1 MVVGLGA
8 LRARGHTAGVMAAAG
23 AVTALGALP
32 PFLIGAQAVFVRAEL
47 GFDLIRL
54 GMAISAFFAAAA
66 VTALA
71 GGGLIDRIGA
81 RAGLLLAGTLVAA
94 GGVAMVL
101 LVADWTSL
109 VACMLLLGVGNAA
122 CQISSN
128 LSVAQTLPSHRRG
141 LGFGV
146 KQAAIPLAIML
157 AGLAVPTVGR
167 LYSWRFSFGMTAVA
181 GLVVLTLALLTRPV
195 HRARADASA
204 HGQDRPPLRPLLIAG
219 LGITCGSAAA
229 NFLGAYLASWADRSG
244 LTPSQAGLL
253 IAAGSGTSIVVRIVL
268 GHRADGRHGANLPVV
283 AVQMFVGAGCL
294 VGLST
299 GWPAAVVGFGFAA
312 FAIGWSWP
320 GLFLYAVARVGRDAP
335 ARASAIVQAGAFAGG
350 ALGPIGF
357 GLLVGTA
364 GFEIAWWSAA
374 GAFAVAGVL
383 VLLARR
389 GLVVDLVARPPRVPL
404 SYGGGRGQPA
414 RRTTQRPPDRAP

>member
-1 MVVGLGA
+1 M
-8 LRARGHTAGVMAAAG
+8 TAAA
-23 AVTALGALP
+23 AVTALGTIP

-47 GFDLIRL
+47 GFGLTRL
-54 GMAISAFFAAAA
+54 GIAISAFFAAAA

-71 GGGLIDRIGA
+71 GGGLIDRVGA
-81 RAGLLLAGTLVAA
+81 RAGLVIAGALVAA
-94 GGVAMVL
+94 GGATMVL
-101 LVADWTSL
+101 LVQDWTSL

-122 CQISSN
+122 CQVSSN
-128 LSVAQTLPSHRRG
+128 LSVAQALPTHRRG

-146 KQAAIPLAIML
+146 KQAAVPLAIML

-167 LYSWRFSFGMTAVA
+167 LYSWRFSFGVTAGA
-181 GLVVLTLALLTRPV
+181 GLLVLGLALLARPP
-195 HRARADASA
+195 RRPRGAAAAR
-204 HGQDRPPLRPLLIAG
+204 GQDRPPLGPLLIAG
-219 LGITCGSAAA
+219 LGITCASAAA
-229 NFLGAYLASWADRSG
+229 NFLGAYLASWADLSG

-253 IAAGSGTSIVVRIVL
+253 IAAGSGASIVVRIVL

-294 VGLST
+294 VGLSS
-299 GWPAAVVGFGFAA
+299 GGPLAVIGFGFAA

-335 ARASAIVQAGAFAGG
+335 ARASAIVQAGAFVGG

-374 GAFAVAGVL
+374 GAFVVAGAL

-404 SYGGGRGQPA
+404 GYGGGRGQPA
-414 RRTTQRPPDRAP
+414 RQTPEGPADTVAE

>member
-1 MVVGLGA
+1 MG
-8 LRARGHTAGVMAAAG
+8 AAG
-23 AVTALGALP
+23 AVTALGAIP

-47 GFDLIRL
+47 GFDLTRL
-54 GMAISAFFAAAA
+54 GVAVSAFFAAAA
-66 VTALA
+66 AAALA

-81 RAGLLLAGTLVAA
+81 RAGLVLAGLLVTGGGAA
-94 GGVAMVL
+94 VVL
-101 LVADWTSL
+101 LVHDWTSL
-109 VACMLLLGVGNAA
+109 VLCMLLLGLGNAA
-122 CQISSN
+122 CQVSSN
-128 LSVAQTLPSHRRG
+128 LSVAQALPAHRRG

-146 KQAAIPLAIML
+146 KQAAVPLAIML

-167 LYSWRFSFGMTAVA
+167 IYSWRFSFGMTAVC
-181 GLVVLTLALLTRPV
+181 GLLVVAVALLVRSP
-195 HRARADASA
+195 RRQRGARVAQ
-204 HGQDRPPLRPLLIAG
+204 GQDRAPLGPLLVAG
-219 LGITCGSAAA
+219 LSITFASAAA

-253 IAAGSGTSIVVRIVL
+253 IAAGSGASIVVRIVL

-294 VGLST
+294 LGVSSGLP
-299 GWPAAVVGFGFAA
+299 WAVVGFGFAA
-312 FAIGWSWP
+312 FAVGWSWP

-350 ALGPIGF
+350 AVGPIGF

-364 GFEIAWWSAA
+364 GFRSAWWCAA
-374 GAFAVAGVL
+374 GAFVVAGVL

-389 GLVVDLVARPPRVPL
+389 GLVVDLVDRPPRIPL
-404 SYGGGRGQPA
+404 GYGGGRGTAA
-414 RRTTQRPPDRAP
+414 RRTPEGAADTGDRKPTNP

>member
-1 MVVGLGA
+1 
-8 LRARGHTAGVMAAAG
+8 MATAG

-32 PFLIGAQAVFVRAEL
+32 PFLVGAQAVLVRAEL
-47 GFDLIRL
+47 GFDLTRL
-54 GMAISAFFAAAA
+54 GIAISAFFAAAA

-71 GGGLIDRIGA
+71 GGGLVDRIGD
-81 RAGLLLAGTLVAA
+81 RAGLLIAGALVAV

-101 LVADWTSL
+101 LVRDWTSL
-109 VACMLLLGVGNAA
+109 VICMLLLGVGNAA
-122 CQISSN
+122 CQVSSN
-128 LSVAQTLPSHRRG
+128 LSVAQALPVHRRG

-146 KQAAIPLAIML
+146 KQAAVPLAIML

-181 GLVVLTLALLTRPV
+181 GLIVLVVALLAGRTHRP
-195 HRARADASA
+195 RTTAGGR
-204 HGQDRPPLRPLLIAG
+204 GQDRPPLRPLLVAG
-219 LGITCGSAAA
+219 LGITCASAAA

-294 VGLST
+294 VGLSS
-299 GWPAAVVGFGFAA
+299 GLPVAVVGFGFVA

-364 GFEIAWWSAA
+364 GFQIAWWCAASA
-374 GAFAVAGVL
+374 FLVAGVL

-404 SYGGGRGQPA
+404 GYGGGRRQPA
-414 RRTTQRPPDRAP
+414 RRTVEGRAHTGDDGEPIRP